1 MKNEIKVTLIK
12 YVNDHPIAIE
22 HPDRCIEIRKI
33 ENAVIVSVN
42 KRAKEDDGVGPQL
55 HIEVG
60 NRITLHQAKQIS
72 RNYACSIIPV
82 FDIKQEIVVD

>member
-1 MKNEIKVTLIK
+1 MKNHVKVTLIK

-42 KRAKEDDGVGPQL
+42 KMAKEDDGVGPQL

-60 NRITLHQAKQIS
+60 ERITLHQAKQIS

>member
-42 KRAKEDDGVGPQL
+42 KMAKEDDGVGPQL

-60 NRITLHQAKQIS
+60 KRITLHQAKQIS

>member
-1 MKNEIKVTLIK
+1 MKTEIKVTLIK

-42 KRAKEDDGVGPQL
+42 KMAKEDDGVGPQL

-60 NRITLHQAKQIS
+60 ERLTLHQAKQIS

-82 FDIKQEIVVD
+82 YDIKQEIVID

>member
-42 KRAKEDDGVGPQL
+42 KMAKEDDGVGPQL

-60 NRITLHQAKQIS
+60 ERITLHQAKQIS